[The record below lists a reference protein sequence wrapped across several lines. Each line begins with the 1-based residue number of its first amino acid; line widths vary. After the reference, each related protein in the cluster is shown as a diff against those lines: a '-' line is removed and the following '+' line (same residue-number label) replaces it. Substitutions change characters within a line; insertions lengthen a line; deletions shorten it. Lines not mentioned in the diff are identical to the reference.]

1 VYVARCR
8 PRFPRDVGKD
18 GDLTGLQLK
27 MKALVLHEFG
37 GPLTLEDVPVP
48 QVGPEDALIRVKAC
62 AVDQFDLTIRDG
74 KFPRARTPII
84 LGHELA
90 GVVTDVGANVANVK
104 VGERVV
110 STLYLTCG
118 RCRYCLNGRET
129 ICADLRGYVGIHTPG
144 AYAEFT
150 TVPALN
156 LVTLP
161 EHIAFAA
168 GSVVAN
174 AIGTPYHALTKRAR
188 LQASEHI
195 IITGAGG
202 GVGVHAIQLARLMG
216 AFVMV
221 VDIGDEK
228 LQLARALGADQTFD
242 ATRGDFSSAAR
253 EWTNGE
259 GADVVL
265 ELVGTATFESSFKSL
280 ARGGRMVIVGAH
292 SGTMLAANPQ
302 AMIANE
308 WEILGSRNVSKQEL
322 REVVAL
328 VAAGRVRPIVTGTYP
343 LDAAEQL
350 HERLRRQQIVGRVV
364 LVPSGA

>member
-1 VYVARCR
+1 
-8 PRFPRDVGKD
+8 
-18 GDLTGLQLK
+18 

-37 GPLTLEDVPVP
+37 GALTLEDVPLP
-48 QVGPEDALIRVKAC
+48 QVGPDDALIQVHAC

-74 KFPRARTPII
+74 KFPTAKVPII
-84 LGHELA
+84 LGHEIA
-90 GVVTDVGANVANVK
+90 GMVSAVGANVTTAEM
-104 VGERVV
+104 GERVV

-118 RCRYCLNGRET
+118 RCRYCLSGRET
-129 ICADLRGYVGIHTPG
+129 ICADFRGYVGIHTPG
-144 AYAEFT
+144 AYAEYT
-150 TVPALN
+150 TVPAVN
-156 LVTLP
+156 LVQLP
-161 EHIAFAA
+161 VHISFAE
-168 GSVVAN
+168 GSVIAN

-188 LQASEHI
+188 LQAGERI

-216 AFVMV
+216 AFVMA

-228 LQLARALGADQTFD
+228 LRLARELGADVTFD
-242 ATRGDFSSAAR
+242 GSQGDFSSAAR
-253 EWTNGE
+253 EWTSGE
-259 GADVVL
+259 GAEVVL

-292 SGTMLAANPQ
+292 SGTTLAPNPQ

-328 VAAGRVRPIVTGTYP
+328 VAAGRVRPIVTGTFP
-343 LDAAEQL
+343 LDAG
-350 HERLRRQQIVGRVV
+350 ERLHQQLRAGQIAGRVV
-364 LVPSGA
+364 LQPCSES